1 MANTEDTRFR
11 NCGRRIRD
19 ALADLLQ
26 TKSLT
31 DISVS
36 ELSRK
41 AKVSRA
47 TFYVHYDNVGDV
59 FDELVGEVMDD
70 VLSFGERFSCDG
82 SGCAMHEKPR
92 YCERVRSEKKLA
104 GVVREARFFPSV
116 MALAWEDPDAKT
128 DAVARGIDPVAMRA
142 VRLFQ
147 MSGCHAIASS
157 EFAQRDDWPHIRHV
171 IDTFIEG
178 GLRALEGA

>member
-171 IDTFIEG
+171 IDTFIER

>member
-1 MANTEDTRFR
+1 MANTEDARFR
-11 NCGRRIRD
+11 NCERRIRD

-59 FDELVGEVMDD
+59 FDELVGEVMDN
-70 VLSFGERFSCDG
+70 VLSFGERFSCENP
-82 SGCAMHEKPR
+82 GCAMHEKPR
-92 YCERVRSEKKLA
+92 YCERVRSEEKLA

-116 MALAWEDPDAKT
+116 MALA
-128 DAVARGIDPVAMRA
+128 
-142 VRLFQ
+142 
-147 MSGCHAIASS
+147 
-157 EFAQRDDWPHIRHV
+157 
-171 IDTFIEG
+171 
-178 GLRALEGA
+178 

>member
-1 MANTEDTRFR
+1 MTNTDDARFR

-59 FDELVGEVMDD
+59 FDELVGEVMDN
-70 VLSFGERFSCDG
+70 VLSFGERFSCENPK
-82 SGCAMHEKPR
+82 CTAREKSR
-92 YCERVRSEKKLA
+92 FCERIRSEKELA

-116 MALAWEDPDAKT
+116 MAFAWEDPDAKT
-128 DAVARGIDPVAMRA
+128 DAVARGIDPMAMRA
-142 VRLFQ
+142 VRLSQ

-157 EFAQRDDWPHIRHV
+157 EFAKRDDWPHIRHV
-171 IDTFIEG
+171 IDTFSEG
-178 GLRALEGA
+178 GLRAIEKA